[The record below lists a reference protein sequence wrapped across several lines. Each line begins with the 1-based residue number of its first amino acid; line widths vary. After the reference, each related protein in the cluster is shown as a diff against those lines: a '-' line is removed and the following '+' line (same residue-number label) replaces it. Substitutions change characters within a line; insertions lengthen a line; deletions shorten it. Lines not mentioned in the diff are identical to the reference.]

1 MTYGEVPHPVLS
13 KNPNAL
19 KIGQMTGGLLSIG
32 RASFRLVGAILYVN
46 NKVLTARFNGRTVES
61 LILRNSL
68 ISKSDS
74 FLTTHSRFVIVFMA
88 NL

>member
-32 RASFRLVGAILYVN
+32 RASLRLVGAILYVS
-46 NKVLTARFNGRTVES
+46 NKVLTAGFNGRTIDS
-61 LILRNSL
+61 LILGNSR
-68 ISKSDS
+68 IPKSGS
-74 FLTTHSRFVIVFMA
+74 FLTTDSGSIR
-88 NL
+88 